1 MDLPS
6 AQKVLGYRFINEKI
20 LEQAFTHRSYL
31 NEHHAKINQAIQHN
45 ERLEF
50 LGDSI
55 LELIVTDFLFK
66 TYQDFPEGKLTA
78 IRSSLVNYKTLGAIA
93 TDLGFNDF
101 INLSKGERADT
112 NERSRLPILADC
124 FEAVLGAMYI
134 DGGLEPCA
142 IFLKRVLLYKSDLI
156 VQNEA
161 FRDSKSRLQ
170 EYHQSQT
177 KSTPYYKVVAEEGKE
192 HDKLFTVAV
201 LVDSNQLSTGVG
213 RSKQEAELDAATNA
227 LLSLKDG
234 VKY

>member
-1 MDLPS
+1 MNIS
-6 AQKVLGYRFINEKI
+6 IAQNVLGYIFDNERL

-31 NEHHAKINQAIQHN
+31 NEHSNKGVVGFQHN

-50 LGDSI
+50 LGDAV
-55 LELIVTDFLFK
+55 LELIVTDFLFVL
-66 TYQDFPEGKLTA
+66 YPDFPEGKLTA
-78 IRSSLVNYKTLGAIA
+78 IRSSLVNYRTLGSIA
-93 TDLGFNDF
+93 TELGFNDL
-101 INLSKGERADT
+101 INLSKGERSDT

-124 FEAVLGAMYI
+124 FEAVLGAMFI
-134 DGGLEPCA
+134 DGGLEPCVN
-142 IFLKRVLLYKSDLI
+142 FLKKVLLYKSDLI

-177 KSTPYYKVVAEEGKE
+177 KTTPYYKVINEEGKE

-201 LVDSNQLSTGVG
+201 MIDDEQLGTGVG

-227 LLSLKDG
+227 LLKINI
-234 VKY
+234 K